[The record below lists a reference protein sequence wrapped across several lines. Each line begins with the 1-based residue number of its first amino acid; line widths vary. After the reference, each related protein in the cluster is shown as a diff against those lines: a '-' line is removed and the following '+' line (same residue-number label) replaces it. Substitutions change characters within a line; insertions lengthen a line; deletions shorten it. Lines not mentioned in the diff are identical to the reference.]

1 MQVKVEDVSEV
12 KKKVHVEVPQ
22 EQVSSKLDEAYRE
35 LKKTAK
41 IKGYRP
47 GKTPRSVLERHF
59 KKDVHADVANSLVQ
73 ESFPEA
79 LKEVDLPVI
88 ETTDLDAPELDP
100 ESTYTYAA
108 TVELKPELS
117 EVDFKGLN
125 LKKTLYR
132 AQDSEIDAQIERLR
146 QHLAEYKPLE
156 EPRPAENKDFVTIDY
171 QGFVDGQPFEPT
183 PFTED
188 YDMKIGESGFP
199 EEFDNALIGMMPE
212 EEKTVTVEFPED
224 YQNADLAG
232 QSVTFR
238 VKLKQLREQILPP
251 VDDEFAKNFGQFE
264 TLADLRAEIRKN
276 LEEGYEQ
283 RINQELQEQIFN
295 QLLTEDFEIPEVMVK
310 NEMDGIVKDAEMK
323 FSQNGLSMDQL
334 GITREHLEQEY
345 RGLAEQQVRRHLL
358 LAKIIEQEQLE
369 VSDEEL
375 EAEYERI
382 AQSMGQPADMVKSYY
397 KQYPE
402 KHEGFKH
409 ALLEKKVIDL
419 IINSANIEEVEP
431 ETETG
436 TTDEAAPA
444 EESNQ

>member
-1 MQVKVEDVSEV
+1 MQVKVEDVNEV
-12 KKKVHVEVPQ
+12 KKKVHVEVPR
-22 EQVSSKLDEAYRE
+22 EQVTNKLDEAYKE
-35 LKKTAK
+35 LKKTAR

-100 ESTYTYAA
+100 ESAYHYAA

-146 QHLAEYKPLE
+146 QHLAEYKPME
-156 EPRPAENKDFVTIDY
+156 EPRPVENNDYVSIDY
-171 QGFVDGQPFEPT
+171 QGFVDGQAFEPT

-188 YDMKIGESGFP
+188 YDMKVGESGFP
-199 EEFDNALIGMMPE
+199 QEFDNALLGMMPE
-212 EEKTVTVEFPED
+212 EEKTFTVEFPEE

-232 QSVTFR
+232 QTVTFR

-251 VDDEFAKNFGQFE
+251 VDNEFAKNFGQFE
-264 TLADLRAEIRKN
+264 TLEDLRAEIRKN

-323 FSQNGLSMDQL
+323 FSQNGLSMEQL

-345 RGLAEQQVRRHLL
+345 RGLSEQQVRRHLL

-369 VSDEEL
+369 ISDEEL

-431 ETETG
+431 EAETG

>member
-1 MQVKVEDVSEV
+1 MQVKVEDVNEV
-12 KKKVHVEVPQ
+12 KKKVHVEVPR
-22 EQVSSKLDEAYRE
+22 EQVTNKLDEAYKE
-35 LKKTAK
+35 LKKTAR

-59 KKDVHADVANSLVQ
+59 KKDVHADVANNLVQ

-100 ESTYTYAA
+100 ESAYTYAA

-117 EVDFKGLN
+117 EVDFKGLD

-146 QHLAEYKPLE
+146 QHLAEYKPME
-156 EPRPAENKDFVTIDY
+156 ESRPAEDKDFATIDY

-183 PFTED
+183 PLTED
-188 YDMKIGESGFP
+188 YNMKIGESGFP
-199 EEFDNALIGMMPE
+199 REFDNALIGMMPE
-212 EEKTVTVEFPED
+212 EEKTFTVEFPAD
-224 YQNADLAG
+224 YQNADIAG

-264 TLADLRAEIRKN
+264 TLEDLRAEIRKN

-283 RINQELQEQIFN
+283 RINQELQEQIFT

-310 NEMDGIVKDAEMK
+310 NEMDGIIKDAEMK
-323 FSQNGLSMDQL
+323 FSQNGLSMEQL

-375 EAEYERI
+375 EAEYENI

-436 TTDEAAPA
+436 TTEEAAPA